1 MFSLPQEIN
10 QTREER
16 VLEVKRIVVDIE
28 TDSLDATTIHC
39 VVIKEGDK
47 IYTYTPANLSDC
59 VAHIEAADI
68 IVMHNG
74 VSFDAPVLKRI
85 LNVNIPLNKIRD
97 TLVLSQMANPMRDG
111 GHSLEAWGKSLG
123 YPKIDYQDFTCF
135 TGEMLKYCVR
145 DVQITDKVY
154 RELVPHLK
162 MFSPRSIRLEHQI
175 RAVIDQQE
183 RNGFQLNVKE
193 AMLLMGR
200 LSDEAEG
207 IKNDLQKRFPPITEV
222 RYSDKTGKRL
232 KDKVTVF
239 NPASRKQ
246 IAERLSELG
255 WEPHAHTDKGH
266 PIVSEDVLEK
276 VNIPEAKLV
285 ARYLLLEK
293 RVSQIKSWVEAADD
307 EGKVHGRVL
316 TLRTITGRMAHTS
329 PNMAQVPAVYSPYG
343 KECRNVWTTS
353 SDTYKLLGCDASGL
367 ELRCLAHYMNDSD
380 FTREVIEGDVHT
392 ANQRAAGLPT
402 RDNAKTFIYAFLYG
416 AGASKIGKIVNGSS
430 KDGQKLINTFLTNMP
445 ALKVLRNKVSKLATR
460 GYIIGIDGRVLQ
472 IRSEHSALNT
482 LLQGAGA
489 IICKEWLKYITLQAT
504 KRNLDYRLVASIH
517 DEYQFEVRKDQA
529 EEFGEVTKKA
539 MKLTEESLHVRC
551 PLDSEYKVGNTWAET
566 H

>member
-1 MFSLPQEIN
+1 LFFLPQEAK

-16 VLEVKRIVVDIE
+16 LLEVKRIVVDIE

-39 VVIKEGDK
+39 VVIKEDSK
-47 IYTYTPANLSDC
+47 VYAYTHANMSDC
-59 VAHIEAADI
+59 VKHIEAADI

-74 VSFDAPVLKRI
+74 VSFDAPVLKRL
-85 LNVNIPLNKIRD
+85 LNVNIPLSKIRD
-97 TLVLSQMANPMRDG
+97 TLIMSQMANPVRDG
-111 GHSLEAWGKSLG
+111 GHSLEAWGNTLG
-123 YPKIDYQDFTCF
+123 YPKIEYEDFTCF
-135 TGEMLKYCVR
+135 SEDMLKYCVR
-145 DVQITDKVY
+145 DVEITDKVY
-154 RELVPHLK
+154 KALLPSLK
-162 MFSPRSIRLEHQI
+162 MFSPRSIKLEHQI

-207 IKNDLQKRFPPITEV
+207 IKADLQNKFPPITEV

-232 KDKVTVF
+232 KDKVTIF

-246 IAERLSELG
+246 IAERLSALG
-255 WEPHAHTDKGH
+255 WEPHAYTDKGQA
-266 PIVSEDVLEK
+266 IVSEEVLEK
-276 VNIPEAKLV
+276 VDIPEAQIV

-293 RVSQIKSWVEAADD
+293 RVSQIKSWIDAADD

-329 PNMAQVPAVYSPYG
+329 PNMAQIPAVYSPYG
-343 KECRNVWTTS
+343 KECRDVWTTS
-353 SDTYKLLGCDASGL
+353 SDGYVLLGCDASSL
-367 ELRCLAHYMNDSD
+367 ELRCLAHYMNDTG
-380 FTREVIEGDVHT
+380 FTKEVVDGDVHT

-416 AGASKIGKIVNGSS
+416 AGPAKIGKIVNGSA
-430 KDGQKLINTFLTNMP
+430 KDGKKLIDTFLTNMP
-445 ALKVLRNKVSKLATR
+445 ALKVLRNKVAKLATR
-460 GYIIGIDGRVLQ
+460 GYVVGIDGRILQ
-472 IRSEHSALNT
+472 IRSEHAALNT

-489 IICKEWLKYITLQAT
+489 IICKEWLKYIILQAS
-504 KRNLDYRLVASIH
+504 KRNLDYKLVASIH
-517 DEYQFEVRKDQA
+517 DEYQFEVRKDHA
-529 EEFGEVTKKA
+529 EEFGEVTRKA
-539 MKLTEESLHVRC
+539 MKLTEESLKVRC
-551 PLDSEYKVGNTWAET
+551 PLDSEYKVGKTWAET